1 MTPEEA
7 KELIAGA
14 IPRSSR
20 RWADLGAGTGTFTR
34 ALSELLGPE
43 ARVYAVDRDRHALGA
58 IEPDGTARTAQVVTV
73 HADFTRH
80 LALDDVGGE
89 PLDGALMA
97 NALHFV
103 EDQESVLRRVI
114 ALLRLAGRVVVVEYD
129 RRAPSRWVP
138 YPIPPERLGLLAA
151 RTGLRAPT
159 VVKRRPSLYGGTLY
173 AAYLTPGSGAP
184 GQMRTE
190 AVRQ

>member
-34 ALSELLGPE
+34 ALAELLGSE
-43 ARVYAVDRDRHALGA
+43 GRVYAVDRDRHALGA
-58 IEPDGTARTAQVVTV
+58 IDADSVARSAEVITV
-73 HADFTRH
+73 PADFTRQLSLH
-80 LALDDVGGE
+80 DLGGE

-103 EDQESVLRRVI
+103 EDQESVLRSVV
-114 ALLRLAGRVVVVEYD
+114 ALLRSEGRIVVVEYD

-138 YPIPPERLGLLAA
+138 HPISPDRLAQLAA
-151 RTGLRAPT
+151 RAGLDAPIVMAT
-159 VVKRRPSLYGGTLY
+159 RPSLYGGTLY
-173 AAYLTPGSGAP
+173 AAYLNRAP
-184 GQMRTE
+184 AIGG
-190 AVRQ
+190 